1 MKLQVWIQAMALT
14 VSLLPPRAPQSRQE
28 SLRLEATLIQVPT
41 VVTDRKGRFIA
52 DLAPDD
58 FLVFDDG
65 KRQDISLFEV
75 LKLPLNL
82 ALVLDTSNS
91 AEDRL
96 GAIREVAMGFARQ
109 MREGDRAVVITFDHE
124 VRAMTDMTSDRAQIE
139 SAIKMAEAGFG
150 KLLYEA
156 VARALNELRSAQGR
170 RAVILLSDGVD
181 MDSIEATAESTLRL
195 AEEVGAVI
203 YTIRF
208 DTRWWVE
215 ARARQQRSQQRI
227 TFGADARIPLP
238 PDFGGPGAGP
248 SKPRIEIGPKMSERD
263 EIAQGLDQL
272 YGKAEAYLQAL
283 AERTGGRAFQAESF
297 DATRSAFAQIIE
309 ELRNQYLL
317 GYYAAP
323 DRRPG
328 QYYKIK
334 VEVKKKDL
342 QVRARPGYRVPPQ
355 QREAS

>member
-1 MKLQVWIQAMALT
+1 MKLALGMATLIAAL
-14 VSLLPPRAPQSRQE
+14 SSPFQE
-28 SLRLEATLIQVPT
+28 PLRLEAALVQIPT
-41 VVTDRKGRFIA
+41 VVTDRNGRFIA
-52 DLAPDD
+52 GLARDD
-58 FLVFDDG
+58 FAVFDDG
-65 KRQDISLFEV
+65 KRQELSLFEAQ
-75 LKLPLNL
+75 KLPLNL

-96 GAIREVAMGFARQ
+96 GAIREVAIGFARELRQ
-109 MREGDRAVVITFDHE
+109 GDRAIVITFDHE
-124 VRAMTDMTSDRAQIE
+124 VRAATDWTSDRAE
-139 SAIKMAEAGFG
+139 LEEAIKKIEVGFG

-156 VARALNELRSAQGR
+156 VARALEELRSAQGR

-195 AEEVGAVI
+195 AEEVGAAI

-215 ARARQQRSQQRI
+215 ARARQQRSQQKI
-227 TFGADARIPLP
+227 AFGADARIPLP
-238 PDFGGPGAGP
+238 PDFGGPTP
-248 SKPRIEIGPKMSERD
+248 SRTEIPNPAKPRIEVGPKMGERD
-263 EIAQGLDQL
+263 EIAQALDQL
-272 YGKAEAYLQAL
+272 YGKAEAYLRAL
-283 AERTGGRAFQAESF
+283 AERTGGQAFQAESF

-317 GYYAAP
+317 GYYAPP

-334 VEVKKKDL
+334 VEVRRKGA
-342 QVRARPGYRVPPQ
+342 QVRARPGYRIPSP
-355 QREAS
+355 QREKF